1 MKEGLSPSRASSSP
15 THRGVLSLADRTH
28 GLTQHTRRPTLVAG
42 SLKSP
47 RSAAWGV
54 VGQGN
59 RKSGF
64 EETGN
69 SHDEAVPIRPLHSRC
84 TSSACSRGTLH
95 RQRVGHGSY
104 PDRLYPRLS
113 LLQGFVK
120 SGARGGTRTR
130 NLRLRKPLLCPIEL
144 LSRKSWSVL
153 WESNPRYR
161 LGKPM
166 FFH

>member
-1 MKEGLSPSRASSSP
+1 MRQFTPRIGASFLQQTGRMVSPNTPAVPHSR
-15 THRGVLSLADRTH
+15 
-28 GLTQHTRRPTLVAG
+28 VAG

-47 RSAAWGV
+47 RIAAWGV

-95 RQRVGHGSY
+95 RQRAGRDSRS
-104 PDRLYPRLS
+104 DRLYPRLS
-113 LLQGFVK
+113 LLQGSVK

-130 NLRLRKPLLCPIEL
+130 NLRLRKPLLSPIEL
-144 LSRKSWSVL
+144 LSRKLWSVL
-153 WESNPRYR
+153 RESNPRYR
-161 LGKPM
+161 LGKLV

>member
-1 MKEGLSPSRASSSP
+1 MVSPNTPAVPRSR
-15 THRGVLSLADRTH
+15 
-28 GLTQHTRRPTLVAG
+28 VAG
-42 SLKSP
+42 LLKSP
-47 RSAAWGV
+47 RNAAWGV

-95 RQRVGHGSY
+95 RQMAGHDSHH
-104 PDRLYPRLS
+104 DRLYPRLS

-130 NLRLRKPLLCPIEL
+130 NLRFRKPLLSPIEL

-153 WESNPRYR
+153 RESNPRYR
-161 LGKPM
+161 LGKLV